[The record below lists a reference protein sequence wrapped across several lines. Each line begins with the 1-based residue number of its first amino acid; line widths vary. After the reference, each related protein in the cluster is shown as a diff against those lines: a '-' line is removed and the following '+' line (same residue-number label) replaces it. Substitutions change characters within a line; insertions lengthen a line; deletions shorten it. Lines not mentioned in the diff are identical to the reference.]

1 MARQFLALPS
11 VKFQRSFLRA
21 AEEYREEFQK
31 TGNERIKRYADLDLE
46 KLRDPG
52 EFGKFTEK
60 LIAQAK
66 GEGLPEGFVWD
77 SVFWLADGDEFIGRA
92 DIRHRLTPLLRETGG
107 HIGYDI
113 RPSKRKQGYGKLI
126 LKLALD
132 KAKELGIKDV
142 LVTCD
147 ATNIGSKKV
156 IETNGGK
163 FESQVKGESGK
174 PDKLR
179 YWIITKEN
187 FS

>member
-1 MARQFLALPS
+1 MPKLVTPS
-11 VKFQRSFLRA
+11 VRFQNSFLEA
-21 AEEYREEFQK
+21 AGEYRREFQG

-60 LIAQAK
+60 LIAQAR
-66 GEGLPEGFVWD
+66 GEGLPEGFVRD
-77 SVFWLADGDEFIGRA
+77 SVFWLANGEEFIGQVN
-92 DIRHRLTPLLRETGG
+92 IRHRLTPLLMKTGG

-113 RPSKRKQGYGKLI
+113 RPTKRKQGYGKLI
-126 LKLALD
+126 LKLALE
-132 KAKELGIKDV
+132 KAKELGIKDI

-163 FESQVKGESGK
+163 FESQVKGEPGK

-179 YWIITKEN
+179 YWIK
-187 FS
+187 

>member
-1 MARQFLALPS
+1 MPKLVTPS
-11 VKFQRSFLRA
+11 VRFQKSFLEA
-21 AEEYREEFQK
+21 AEEYRKEFQK
-31 TGNERIKRYADLDLE
+31 AGNERVKRYADLDLE

-60 LIAQAK
+60 LIAQAR
-66 GEGLPEGFVWD
+66 GEGLPEGFVRD
-77 SVFWLADGDEFIGRA
+77 SVFWLANGEEFIGQVN
-92 DIRHRLTPLLRETGG
+92 IRHRLTPLLMKTGG

-113 RPSKRKQGYGKLI
+113 RPTKRKQGYGKLI
-126 LKLALD
+126 LKLALE
-132 KAKELGIKDV
+132 KAKELGIKDI

-163 FESQVKGESGK
+163 FESQVKGEPGK

-179 YWIITKEN
+179 YWIK
-187 FS
+187 